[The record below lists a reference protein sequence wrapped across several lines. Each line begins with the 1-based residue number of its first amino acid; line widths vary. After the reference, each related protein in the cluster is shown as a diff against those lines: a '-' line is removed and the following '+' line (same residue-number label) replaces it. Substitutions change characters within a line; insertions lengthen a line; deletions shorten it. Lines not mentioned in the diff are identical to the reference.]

1 MRSFHRTLG
10 YMAALSLVVAACGGD
25 DGNGGGGPDE
35 NDQPV
40 AAFTPSCTGLACT
53 FTDASTDADS
63 LADITT
69 WSWDFGDDATSTE
82 QSPQHTYAAAGTYTV
97 TLTVTDRAG
106 ADNET
111 SEDVTVEVPAEN
123 EAPTADFAFCCLS
136 LDCSFDNNS
145 TDPNVSTGDVL
156 TYAWDFGDGNTST
169 EINPMHTY
177 DVAVA
182 DTFEVTLTATDAGGL
197 EDVFSDSVVVAPPA
211 VCTEASCDLTLQD
224 NATVTVTLTSVGCTA
239 DGNTLRILEP
249 VDTTLF
255 TDGCHTPAATS
266 FTLVGGTANV
276 FDAGTTIVPEV
287 ISGSTELAFPPT
299 LRVQTGTAYPTWIL
313 EFDDGESGEDPD
325 ECPGDPTCGGREP
338 DFNDLIIT
346 ITATPQ

>member
-25 DGNGGGGPDE
+25 DDNGGGGPNE
-35 NDQPV
+35 NDEPA

-63 LADITT
+63 VEDIIT

-106 ADNET
+106 ADNAA

-123 EAPTADFAFCCLS
+123 EAPTADFAFSCLS
-136 LDCSFDNNS
+136 QDCNFDNNS
-145 TDPNVSTGDVL
+145 PDPNVSTGDVL

-169 EINPMHTY
+169 EINPTHSY
-177 DVAVA
+177 DVTVA
-182 DTFEVTLTATDAGGL
+182 DTFTVTLTATDAGGL
-197 EDVFSDSVVVAPPA
+197 DNTISKDVIVAPPA
-211 VCTEASCDLTLQD
+211 VCEGGACDLTLQA
-224 NATVTVTLTSVGCTA
+224 NATVRVTLTSEGCNA
-239 DGNTLRILEP
+239 SGNTLRIVEP

-255 TDGCHTPAATS
+255 EDGCNTAPGT
-266 FTLVGGTANV
+266 FFDLVGGTANV
-276 FDAGTTIVPEV
+276 FDAGTSIVPEV
-287 ISGSTELAFPPT
+287 ISGSQSLSFPPT
-299 LRVQTGTAYPTWIL
+299 LRLQAGSAYPTWIL
-313 EFDDGESGEDPD
+313 EFDDGEGCGEA
-325 ECPGDPTCGGREP
+325 DPTCGGEEP
-338 DFNDLIIT
+338 DFDDLVIT
-346 ITATPQ
+346 ITATPSP